1 LRTKNRDSGDTPLD
15 ITLDN
20 NGDFLL
26 GNSNPI
32 SEDYPID
39 YYTQDYDLCSTSGS
53 GATHCREVDLNH
65 QNNVPTK
72 SCDESATINCGNW
85 VEYRNVDGEVLREYS
100 KGFKLAGVGWQDAG
114 YEAFET
120 NDRLTIYGCE
130 DVSCNSRQV
139 IFNEVSDGCASAAD
153 CFVNAFGR
161 LSGDKFYVSQTHGYK
176 NFYDIFNGLQMRTGD
191 WARVG
196 PGSDKRYPRYQ
207 LVTFSDA
214 YDDFYAQ
221 YNAEGFDK
229 VHWGVDRPNFK
240 PTNTGRQNGQ
250 NGCECLKPVDGKEV
264 LAAALEKRRYA
275 GWLGCTTE
283 FENWKGI
290 TYDDATGKMYVAIS
304 QIGAGM
310 KSNHPTHD
318 DGTLDH
324 IRIRDE
330 DSCGCVM
337 EMEVDSSM
345 HAVSAKMLVCGKKNV
360 AGGQCVVDGIAR
372 PDNVALI
379 PEYQQL
385 LIGEG
390 SSQGTRNNLLWVYDL
405 PSRDL
410 TRVASVP
417 TGAGATSP
425 YWFTVGPWSY
435 ISMVA
440 PHPEG
445 DDAYV
450 GYVGPFPRKSGMH
463 WTTPRATWQQT
474 AYPIGHD
481 VALVRSSAVV
491 HIDNGVGDFDVGY
504 DSLHRSGDTF
514 DGKNCN
520 HVAGRVIEAK
530 GSVVYGFA
538 DDGFSRAETGLV
550 SQDPDFSS
558 ILNVDGKIFSVT
570 HYTSPRPSVA
580 YLSELE
586 QDSETGKLTV
596 TQTKPVDF
604 SAHGGLWTPRA
615 GTVTPWETHLGAEQ
629 DEPDARAF
637 YDGSLSRTDPETLRD
652 FLRYFGAYVDPALIS
667 PARAMDEGFFPYRYG
682 YAWET
687 VVSADFTEE
696 TTKLYALGRQSYKGL
711 HVMPDKKTVY
721 STDGDDYGGLF
732 KFVADTA
739 GDLTEGVNYCAK
751 FTQKQGDAAVDF
763 TADISWIEMPRA
775 SAAEVE
781 AAIEL
786 ETFDTL
792 FQAARCLDDGSCAD
806 VTFRKTNTGR
816 GCECLKPRSVHGHN
830 HIPLAAA
837 LEKRRYAAWLGCTTE
852 FTGLKGITFDAESM
866 TIYTSIAAVDSRME
880 HGFSELGTA
889 DHISL
894 TGNSCGCIM
903 AIDVDHGFSG
913 TFARM
918 LVCGDNT
925 DNGCSTKTISNPD
938 DVAMIPEYRQLMIGE
953 DRKPAPESNSLLWI
967 YDLDL
972 GGATRIASVA
982 LPAEENSFSRAM
994 APSWFTVGRWSYV
1007 GVVASFVGGSSSWLH
1022 QSHVVPHGADQA
1034 TAQVGYLGPIPSIR
1048 PGHVPT
1054 YHWGR
1059 FPMCICCRNQICF
1072 VPHKVFDFA
1081 ALGSV
1086 IASWTST
1093 GLKSVLLKSTRGEI
1107 CGQVVWDI

>member
-1 LRTKNRDSGDTPLD
+1 MPDKKTVYSTDDTESGGLFKFVADTAGDLTEGQNYCAKFTQTQTSNDDFTAD
-15 ITLDN
+15 IAWIAMPKASSAQVEAAIQTE
-20 NGDFLL
+20 DFSSLFETRSCL
-26 GNSNPI
+26 EGGSCPTGFT
-32 SEDYPID
+32 PVF
-39 YYTQDYDLCSTSGS
+39 QSG
-53 GATHCREVDLNH
+53 
-65 QNNVPTK
+65 VP
-72 SCDESATINCGNW
+72 
-85 VEYRNVDGEVLREYS
+85 
-100 KGFKLAGVGWQDAG
+100 GVG
-114 YEAFET
+114 
-120 NDRLTIYGCE
+120 
-130 DVSCNSRQV
+130 V
-139 IFNEVSDGCASAAD
+139 
-153 CFVNAFGR
+153 
-161 LSGDKFYVSQTHGYK
+161 
-176 NFYDIFNGLQMRTGD
+176 
-191 WARVG
+191 
-196 PGSDKRYPRYQ
+196 
-207 LVTFSDA
+207 
-214 YDDFYAQ
+214 
-221 YNAEGFDK
+221 
-229 VHWGVDRPNFK
+229 
-240 PTNTGRQNGQ
+240 
-250 NGCECLKPVDGKEV
+250 CECLQPRANMEK

-275 GWLGCTTE
+275 AWLGCTTD
-283 FENWKGI
+283 FNAPVFKAITFDAENR
-290 TYDDATGKMYVAIS
+290 KMYAA
-304 QIGAGM
+304 AGSM
-310 KSNHPTHD
+310 ADT
-318 DGTLDH
+318 
-324 IRIRDE
+324 
-330 DSCGCVM
+330 CGCVL
-337 EMEVDSSM
+337 EVEVDSSM
-345 HAVSAKMLVCGKKNV
+345 HAVSTKTLVCGKTSDESS
-360 AGGQCVVDGIAR
+360 QCDVTG

-379 PEYQQL
+379 SEYQQL

-390 SSQGTRNNLLWVYDL
+390 DNENRNNLLWVYDL
-405 PSRDL
+405 PSGDL

-435 ISMVA
+435 ISMGA

-450 GYVGPFPRKSGMH
+450 GYVGPFPRKSGMN
-463 WTTPRATWQQT
+463 WMKPIATWT
-474 AYPIGHD
+474 EMAYPSGFFMSATVVHSHKIVIDSHAHDEHHDDHHSHHTFHAHSAIAQEIGPFVSHEMGDRIGHHVMGRIVTHKD
-481 VALVRSSAVV
+481 SPLHFVYE
-491 HIDNGVGDFDVGY
+491 Y
-504 DSLHRSGDTF
+504 DDAWQKADT
-514 DGKNCN
+514 
-520 HVAGRVIEAK
+520 E
-530 GSVVYGFA
+530 
-538 DDGFSRAETGLV
+538 LV
-550 SQDPDFSS
+550 SKSPDEGS
-558 ILNVDGKIFSVT
+558 ILNVDGKIFMVT
-570 HYTSPRPSVA
+570 NYQARPGGA

-586 QDSETGKLTV
+586 QDSKTGKLTV
-596 TQTKPVDF
+596 KETKPVEF
-604 SAHGGLWTPRA
+604 SNHGGLWMPSA
-615 GTVTPWETHLGAEQ
+615 GAVTPWETHLGAEQ
-629 DEPDARAF
+629 NEPDARAF
-637 YDGSLSRTDPETLRD
+637 YDDDLSVTAKDDVSE
-652 FLRYFGAYVDPALIS
+652 FLRYFGAYVNPAAINL
-667 PARAMDEGFFPYRYG
+667 AQATQKGFFPYRYG

-687 VVSADFTEE
+687 VVSAGFTEE

-721 STDGDDYGGLF
+721 STDDTESGGLF

-739 GDLTEGVNYCAK
+739 GDLTEGQNYCAK
-751 FTQKQGDAAVDF
+751 FTQTSVEDSAAVDF
-763 TADISWIEMPRA
+763 TADISWWLMPKA
-775 SAAEVE
+775 SSAQVKE
-781 AAIEL
+781 AIET
-786 ETFDTL
+786 ETFNTL
-792 FQAARCLDDGSCAD
+792 FQAATCAAGD
-806 VTFRKTNTGR
+806 SPCEAGFKPTNIGG
-816 GCECLKPRSVHGHN
+816 GCECLKPIAGKHH
-830 HIPLAAA
+830 LAAA

-866 TIYTSIAAVDSRME
+866 TIYTSIAAVDGRME

-1093 GLKSVLLKSTRGEI
+1093 GLKSVLLKR
-1107 CGQVVWDI
+1107 